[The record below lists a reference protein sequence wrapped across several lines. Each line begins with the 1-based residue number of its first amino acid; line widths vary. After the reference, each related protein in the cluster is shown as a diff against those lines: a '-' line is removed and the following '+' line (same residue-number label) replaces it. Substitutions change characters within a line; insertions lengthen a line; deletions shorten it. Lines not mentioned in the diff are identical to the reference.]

1 MSDPVYC
8 LPPDHKVL
16 RNKFGISN
24 QENLDTVERELSTS
38 RIRQGCPKGDFD
50 LKHLQSIHHHLFQ
63 DTYEW
68 AGEVRTLEIS
78 KGGSHFMPRR
88 FIENGMSDI
97 HSRIVSANYLQGTS
111 PPEFSEQAGELIG
124 DLNHVHPFRE
134 GNGRT
139 QMQFLKQ
146 LSENA
151 GHEIDLRKIDKDQW
165 IDASISS
172 NRGDH
177 SKMQDCIQG
186 ALKQNSLERDGVDD
200 AQLRPQISAERYKE
214 TLRQSQNRT
223 AQLQQSRDREID

>member
-16 RNKFGISN
+16 RNKFDISD
-24 QENLDTVERELSTS
+24 QEGLDTVERELSTS
-38 RIRQGCPKGDFD
+38 RIRQGCPEGDFD

-78 KGGSHFMPRR
+78 KGGSQFMPRR
-88 FIENGMSDI
+88 FIENGMNDI
-97 HSRIVSANYLQGTS
+97 HGRIISANYLQGTS
-111 PPEFSEQAGELIG
+111 PSEFSEQAGELIG

-139 QMQFLKQ
+139 QMQFLQQ
-146 LSENA
+146 LSEKA
-151 GHEIDLRKIDKDQW
+151 GHKIDLCKIDKEQW

-186 ALKQNSLERDGVDD
+186 ALEQNSLERDGVDD
-200 AQLRPQISAERYKE
+200 GQLRPQISAERYKE

-223 AQLQQSRDREID
+223 AQLQQSKDQDID

>member
-1 MSDPVYC
+1 MSDTVYC

-24 QENLDTVERELSTS
+24 QDDLDTVERELSTS
-38 RIRQGCPKGDFD
+38 RLRQGCPKGDFD
-50 LKHLQSIHHHLFQ
+50 LKHVQSIHHHLFQ

-68 AGEVRTLEIS
+68 AGEIRTLEIS
-78 KGGSHFMPRR
+78 KGDSQFMPCR
-88 FIENGMSDI
+88 FIENGMNDI
-97 HSRIVSANYLQGTS
+97 HGRIISTNYLQGTS
-111 PPEFSEQAGELIG
+111 PSEFSKQAGELIG

-146 LSENA
+146 LSEKA
-151 GHEIDLRKIDKDQW
+151 GHDIDLRKINKEQW
-165 IDASISS
+165 IEASISS

-186 ALKQNSLERDGVDD
+186 ALKQNSLERDGIGGG
-200 AQLRPQISAERYKE
+200 QLYPQISAERYKE
-214 TLRQSQNRT
+214 ALRHSQSKT
-223 AQLQQSRDREID
+223 AQFLKSTDQEID